1 MASARY
7 TLNIKPEDLKPD
19 EPRQLT
25 RKEKAANW
33 WYYHRLHVGIA
44 AAVLAVVVWLAAD
57 FFGRTLPDTTR
68 SRWSPNSSSPTPCS
82 PSWGTPFPPTAWT

>member
-25 RKEKAANW
+25 RKEKLAKMEEDAAN
-33 WYYHRLHVGIA
+33 GN
-44 AAVLAVVVWLAAD
+44 
-57 FFGRTLPDTTR
+57 P
-68 SRWSPNSSSPTPCS
+68 
-82 PSWGTPFPPTAWT
+82 